1 MSDFQKFKGAIKK
14 LKTTRPFTEKFW
26 KDVNTSIENRYKK
39 CKEDDKKRNNI
50 DMTKRFD
57 T

>member
-1 MSDFQKFKGAIKK
+1 MSDFQKFKEAIKK
-14 LKTTRPFTEKFW
+14 LKTSKPFTEKFW
-26 KDVNTSIENRYKK
+26 KDVNDSIENRYKK